1 MKARSSLAGNGAF
14 APLVALRWL
23 LAAALTV
30 TALVHVLMVSWTF
43 RSVVGQAG
51 SFYVV
56 NAAIDGVPAVLYAA
70 AVVLALSGRGGRLA
84 WGVLFACGLA
94 LSAVALFY
102 LATVGFSEFM
112 IAPFCLV
119 ALSLLELQSRSRV
132 AEAQ

>member
-14 APLVALRWL
+14 APLIALRWL
-23 LAAALTV
+23 LAAALAV

-43 RSVVGQAG
+43 RIVGQAG
-51 SFYVV
+51 GFYVV
-56 NAAIDGVPAVLYAA
+56 NAAIDGVPAVVYAA

-102 LATVGFSEFM
+102 LATVGFGELM